1 MVGGSAARSARAG
14 RGDWRRLFGEYNPAR
29 DIASAIQ
36 FHGGGDDD
44 GPRDVGRVRRAH
56 LTYSRSHGRGDFP
69 QVSRCASAFRITG
82 RSRSFV
88 PRGSVF
94 QRSLSAAAW
103 RGSVCWWI
111 GQDADRRSPRG
122 RDHESLELE
131 RQGLDARGGFE
142 RAFVLPESR
151 ATQGGQLLR
160 LCRRGRNRSR
170 SWFRNA
176 RAFYRAELVRS
187 GGVAFRVR
195 MVA

>member
-122 RDHESLELE
+122 TTKVWNWNVKVWTPVAASSALLFY
-131 RQGLDARGGFE
+131 LN
-142 RAFVLPESR
+142 RA
-151 ATQGGQLLR
+151 LR
-160 LCRRGRNRSR
+160 K
-170 SWFRNA
+170 A
-176 RAFYRAELVRS
+176 DTFYGYA
-187 GGVAFRVR
+187 GA
-195 MVA
+195 AAI